1 MSRRG
6 GHRTIE
12 PTGAAEATRPDAR
25 SGELAALPAE
35 HEGPV
40 FEEPWQAIAF
50 ALAVHLSER
59 GTIPWREWSAA
70 LGREIHA
77 TAGDPA
83 QAAGYFQHWL
93 DALERICADKG
104 LVDPADMRMR
114 QEEWRRAYLHTPHG
128 EPVALAAAP
137 DD

>member
-1 MSRRG
+1 MTGRG
-6 GHRTIE
+6 
-12 PTGAAEATRPDAR
+12 PRPDDHP
-25 SGELAALPAE
+25 LPAQ

-40 FEEPWQAIAF
+40 FEEPWQATAF

-59 GTIPWREWSAA
+59 GAIPWSEWSAA

-83 QAAGYFQHWL
+83 QVESYFQHWL
-93 DALERICADKG
+93 AALERICADKG
-104 LVDPADMRMR
+104 MVGPAEMRIR
-114 QEEWRRAYLHTPHG
+114 QEEWRRAYLDTPHG
-128 EPVALAAAP
+128 EPVELTAAY